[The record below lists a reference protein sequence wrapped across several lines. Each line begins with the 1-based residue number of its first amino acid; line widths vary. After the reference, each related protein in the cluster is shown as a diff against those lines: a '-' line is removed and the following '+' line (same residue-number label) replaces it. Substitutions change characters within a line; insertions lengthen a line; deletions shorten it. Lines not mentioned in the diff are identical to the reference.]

1 MIMETI
7 ETTTGSPAPGDAP
20 RAGRLIA
27 RIGSASIL
35 RGQDG
40 FLDVQSDS
48 AVARNAALAWMF
60 SVSPAMVGRV
70 RRCGK

>member
-1 MIMETI
+1 METI
-7 ETTTGSPAPGDAP
+7 EATISGGPVGDGA

-27 RIGSASIL
+27 KIGSANIL
-35 RGQDG
+35 RAKDG

-48 AVARNAALAWMF
+48 PGARNAALAWMF
-60 SVSPAMVGRV
+60 TVNPSMAGRV